1 MSDTPTGDQT
11 LRTDRLFR
19 WAPWGLLAAFLAMVY
34 LTSGILLPFIFGLA
48 VGYMLDPL
56 ADRLEAAG
64 IHRGVAA
71 FAIIAVFFL
80 GGLGLLVA
88 LWPLLQS
95 QLIGLVS
102 ELPQALSKLRPMLDD
117 ALADLSMRLDIDLE
131 AGTQGFVST
140 LVERGLNQATQIA
153 GSLVTQGVAL
163 FSLASLLLIS
173 PVVAFYMLRD
183 YDRIGRQLD
192 RLVPIRY
199 RATVEDQW
207 REIDW
212 ALSGFV
218 RGQITVSTAMAVLY
232 AAGWSLVGLNY
243 ALVLGLLAGILALVP
258 FVGMVAAAGIA
269 MLVALGQ
276 YGADPLALFL
286 VFLVYVVVQVAD
298 STFLTPRIMGD
309 RVGLH
314 PVWVLFAVFA
324 GGEVAGFVGVLAA
337 VPAAAVIGVLVRFTV
352 DQFTDLQ
359 EAEAAGPAT
368 GRRSDRPS
376 AGPTAAA
383 PAAAQSDP
391 SQTDPAPDEPG
402 TAGARDTDGAWRAK
416 P

>member
-1 MSDTPTGDQT
+1 
-11 LRTDRLFR
+11 
-19 WAPWGLLAAFLAMVY
+19 
-34 LTSGILLPFIFGLA
+34 
-48 VGYMLDPL
+48 
-56 ADRLEAAG
+56 
-64 IHRGVAA
+64 
-71 FAIIAVFFL
+71 
-80 GGLGLLVA
+80 
-88 LWPLLQS
+88 
-95 QLIGLVS
+95 
-102 ELPQALSKLRPMLDD
+102 
-117 ALADLSMRLDIDLE
+117 
-131 AGTQGFVST
+131 
-140 LVERGLNQATQIA
+140 VERGLNQATQIA

-391 SQTDPAPDEPG
+391 SQTDPAPDEPV